1 VVGIP
6 GVWRRCGAGS
16 QRLGRPGGLVLDVE
30 KNVAALTSF
39 PDAPAVI
46 LAAQVLS
53 IGLPAVVAW
62 LATRLLHLRARLAR
76 ARRDLA
82 DISADRDG
90 LLAELAQTRERLA
103 ESRQAAGR
111 AQAAAAE
118 LEVRFKP
125 RPQIE
130 RQFGES
136 RCETANRVIVEALR
150 DRPQ

>member
-1 VVGIP
+1 MVVP
-6 GVWRRCGAGS
+6 LS
-16 QRLGRPGGLVLDVE
+16 
-30 KNVAALTSF
+30 LT
-39 PDAPAVI
+39 DTPAVI
-46 LAAQVLS
+46 LAAQILS

-62 LATRLLHLRARLAR
+62 LATRLLRLRARLAR
-76 ARRDLA
+76 VRREMADL
-82 DISADRDG
+82 SADRDG
-90 LLAELAQTRERLA
+90 ILAELAQTRERLA

-118 LEVRFKP
+118 LEVRFKALP
-125 RPQIE
+125 RIE

>member
-1 VVGIP
+1 MAVSLSLPDTP
-6 GVWRRCGAGS
+6 G
-16 QRLGRPGGLVLDVE
+16 
-30 KNVAALTSF
+30 
-39 PDAPAVI
+39 VI
-46 LAAQVLS
+46 LAAQILS

-76 ARRDLA
+76 ARREMADLR
-82 DISADRDG
+82 ADRDG
-90 LLAELAQTRERLA
+90 ILAELAQTRERLA

-125 RPQIE
+125 LPRIE

-136 RCETANRVIVEALR
+136 RCEAANRVVVEALR

>member
-1 VVGIP
+1 M
-6 GVWRRCGAGS
+6 
-16 QRLGRPGGLVLDVE
+16 
-30 KNVAALTSF
+30 AALPSV
-39 PDAPAVI
+39 PDAPSIV
-46 LAAQVLS
+46 LAAQILS

-62 LATRLLHLRARLAR
+62 LATRLLGLRARLAR
-76 ARRDLA
+76 VRREMA

-90 LLAELAQTRERLA
+90 VLAELAQTRERLA

-118 LEVRFKP
+118 LEVRLKSLP
-125 RPQIE
+125 RIE

-136 RCETANRVIVEALR
+136 RCETASRVIVEALR